1 MKRQAVNR
9 FQAESLRLTK
19 TTKEGILKSIEKS
32 SIQELKKI
40 APNLDDNI
48 EMTSIVDKA
57 ELFLNQSEPLDL
69 NDVNTEAIILKFG
82 RPVFFIENNTPLLT
96 GNDIEK
102 FQQLINN
109 ATANLRLTEKIKS
122 VGRVETENLPGYD
135 WLGTAWLFDENL
147 LITNRHVASEFVA
160 KIGTGYKFKR
170 FGNNIVDSRI
180 DFLCEFNNQNS
191 SEFSILECLYL
202 ASSQEHDIAI
212 FKIKSDS
219 LSGHIPINI
228 LGGNPQIREDIAVI
242 GYPAY
247 DSRTSSIQD
256 MQRIYE
262 GVYDV
267 KRLAPGK
274 ITNVYQNEGIALHD
288 ATTLGGNSGSLV
300 LSLETGKAVAL
311 HFAGKESKGNYC
323 VASSTLKRV
332 IDRIPRKIYPVN
344 GFSSDVVSAF
354 ESFDE
359 MVGRNCR
366 LEQYTKIQVP
376 SFKISGRFVT
386 YASPDSTYYATQKF
400 FEQAEESILIGIYDF
415 SAEHM
420 VACIKDAIDRGV
432 TVSLMLDI
440 DSSKEL
446 EVYKKLQKYGV
457 ECIPA
462 PSCASENIHYFSS
475 SHEKV
480 IVIDNQWTLIQ
491 SGNYSDNSIP
501 YNKGNGEI
509 IEGSFKNGNR
519 DMGVAIESKP
529 LAKFFTQILR
539 ADMQLERSAAG
550 EEKIQSLLSTSEFL
564 IEAPAK
570 RPSILFPSEEF
581 NHTHRVQVQPI
592 LSPDNYM
599 SEIPNFIR
607 TAKKSIKIEQQY
619 IRVGQVEISKLL
631 QAINEAKENGD
642 ENFSVQIIVAPPNP
656 RGGAKD
662 AEKTQKEVDVLRG
675 MGFEVLLL
683 SNKHFVH
690 CHNKL
695 LIVDDEAVLIS
706 SQNWSDSAV
715 VKNREAGIII
725 YDKEI
730 TKYYGKIFDA
740 DWTMSEESIE
750 EIIPTKEVINIEAYS
765 SNAGKYIIVDACD
778 FQEV

>member
-1 MKRQAVNR
+1 
-9 FQAESLRLTK
+9 
-19 TTKEGILKSIEKS
+19 
-32 SIQELKKI
+32 
-40 APNLDDNI
+40 
-48 EMTSIVDKA
+48 
-57 ELFLNQSEPLDL
+57 
-69 NDVNTEAIILKFG
+69 
-82 RPVFFIENNTPLLT
+82 
-96 GNDIEK
+96 
-102 FQQLINN
+102 
-109 ATANLRLTEKIKS
+109 
-122 VGRVETENLPGYD
+122 
-135 WLGTAWLFDENL
+135 
-147 LITNRHVASEFVA
+147 
-160 KIGTGYKFKR
+160 
-170 FGNNIVDSRI
+170 
-180 DFLCEFNNQNS
+180 
-191 SEFSILECLYL
+191 
-202 ASSQEHDIAI
+202 
-212 FKIKSDS
+212 
-219 LSGHIPINI
+219 
-228 LGGNPQIREDIAVI
+228 
-242 GYPAY
+242 
-247 DSRTSSIQD
+247 
-256 MQRIYE
+256 
-262 GVYDV
+262 
-267 KRLAPGK
+267 
-274 ITNVYQNEGIALHD
+274 
-288 ATTLGGNSGSLV
+288 
-300 LSLETGKAVAL
+300 
-311 HFAGKESKGNYC
+311 
-323 VASSTLKRV
+323 
-332 IDRIPRKIYPVN
+332 
-344 GFSSDVVSAF
+344 
-354 ESFDE
+354 